1 MRTIM
6 SQWSGRVWVGAA
18 IVTALAVG
26 VLLGSSFAS
35 RSEALVQPAVNFSG
49 DAGLVL
55 SVVNPANAD
64 AFENAMRAFKETLM
78 SSSDANRQQMGAG
91 FKLFRAAEAGPN
103 NFALYYQLAD
113 PNVAGGNYSV
123 ITVLAEEYG
132 GGPPGNGDEVR
143 ALYAGYTE
151 ALTGGGQQ
159 TMNLNLVDG
168 F

>member
-1 MRTIM
+1 MKI
-6 SQWSGRVWVGAA
+6 SFDYKVAFFGV
-18 IVTALAVG
+18 ITALAVG
-26 VLLGSSFAS
+26 VSLGSSFAS
-35 RSEALVQPAVNFSG
+35 RSEALVQPSVSFSG

-64 AFENAMRAFKETLM
+64 AFEDAMLAFRETLL
-78 SSSDANRQQMGAG
+78 SSSDVARQQMGAG

-132 GGPPGNGDEVR
+132 GGPPGNGDAVR
-143 ALYAGYTE
+143 DLYAGYAE
-151 ALTGGGQQ
+151 ALAGGGQQ
-159 TMNLNLVDG
+159 TMDLSLVDG

>member
-6 SQWSGRVWVGAA
+6 SQRSGRVWMGVA

-26 VLLGSSFAS
+26 VLLGTSFAS

-64 AFENAMRAFKETLM
+64 AFENVMRAFKETLM
-78 SSSDANRQQMGAG
+78 SSSDAQRQQMGAG

-103 NFALYYQLAD
+103 NFSLYYQLLD
-113 PNVAGGNYSV
+113 PTVSGGDYSPF
-123 ITVLAEEYG
+123 TVLAAEYG

-143 ALYAGYTE
+143 ALYAGFTE

-159 TMNLNLVDG
+159 TMNLSLVSG

>member
-1 MRTIM
+1 MGTAM
-6 SQWSGRVWVGAA
+6 
-18 IVTALAVG
+18 VTALAIG

-35 RSEALVQPAVNFSG
+35 RSEALVQPSVSFSG
-49 DAGLVL
+49 DAGLIL
-55 SVVNPANAD
+55 SVVNPANAN

-78 SSSDANRQQMGAG
+78 SSSDAQRQQMGAG

-103 NFALYYQLAD
+103 NFALYYQLVD
-113 PNVAGGNYSV
+113 PNVSGGNYSL

-159 TMNLNLVDG
+159 TMNLSLVSG